1 MDGSLYTQAR
11 EQFDHRSL
19 LVLEEKF
26 NFLRMTPYPAVMAD
40 RNVVLST
47 LLLHSDWSYTVN
59 ISLSYII

>member
-1 MDGSLYTQAR
+1 MAGSLYTQAR

-19 LVLEEKF
+19 LVLEKF